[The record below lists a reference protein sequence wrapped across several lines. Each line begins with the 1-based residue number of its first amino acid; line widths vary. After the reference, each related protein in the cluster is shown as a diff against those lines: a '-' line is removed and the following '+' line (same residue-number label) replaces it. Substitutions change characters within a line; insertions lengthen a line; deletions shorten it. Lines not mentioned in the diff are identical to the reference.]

1 MECALSLS
9 QKAEEKNMEKVLYSE
24 IKLKKFFWEITITI
38 FFIFFELEHVL
49 QII

>member
-24 IKLKKFFWEITITI
+24 IKLKKFFGK
-38 FFIFFELEHVL
+38 
-49 QII
+49 